1 MSMVVVSVRIPKELK
16 MKAKNYGIKI
26 SEILRRALEEEIRKR
41 ELEEIQDLLDKF
53 KKGMENVSKED
64 IISVIKESREER
76 LDICSTR
83 ALW

>member
-64 IISVIKESREER
+64 IISAIKESREER
-76 LDICSTR
+76 
-83 ALW
+83 